1 MDSFLLGVAGKH
13 PGTRSPGELLL
24 VSRER
29 LASRGL
35 VGTEELSGFL
45 HAGGSSLGE
54 RGEHCGG
61 CTRNGGL
68 GPGGHIVSVEHG
80 NRLPIAQPDC
90 ASQSRWPTVDGSSV
104 VSKRART
111 RRPLSWIHPGP
122 AVSRIAIEILRDR
135 PRAPLLMVL
144 QPTHGGDGISARRTG
159 AAG

>member
-45 HAGGSSLGE
+45 QAGGSSLGE

-80 NRLPIAQPDC
+80 NRLPHRPGRIVLPSPGGRPSMAAQ
-90 ASQSRWPTVDGSSV
+90 W
-104 VSKRART
+104 
-111 RRPLSWIHPGP
+111 
-122 AVSRIAIEILRDR
+122 
-135 PRAPLLMVL
+135 
-144 QPTHGGDGISARRTG
+144 
-159 AAG
+159 